1 MGEHALGQHTR
12 AQSKTCDA
20 HGSVLS
26 FRTMSEKSSSA
37 SMASSYGGDTDS
49 SVSLA
54 DSYEHDEAA
63 SPVSTERALLD
74 GGGAKDP
81 LRELCGLATN
91 RMRAGER
98 ARERGQERAG
108 KSGKGRRK
116 GRGIGQ

>member
-91 RMRAGER
+91 KA
-98 ARERGQERAG
+98 
-108 KSGKGRRK
+108 
-116 GRGIGQ
+116 